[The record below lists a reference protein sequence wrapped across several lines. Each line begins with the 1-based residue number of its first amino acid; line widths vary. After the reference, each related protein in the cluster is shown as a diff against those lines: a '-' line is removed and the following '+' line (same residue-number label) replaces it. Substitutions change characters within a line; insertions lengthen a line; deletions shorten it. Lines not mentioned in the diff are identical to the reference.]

1 MKVHNK
7 KKAESAIKK
16 IHSKPEM
23 MLGNLRKNNV
33 EFAADLCIIAH
44 QSKQIKRRKTI
55 TCVNDSPSL
64 LQKRESTRRKDKLQ
78 KKAQVIHE
86 AQDEMSQSLSSDND
100 SADQYNYNDLL
111 ERNRKA
117 QRMMLKKKLAKDSD
131 DSEEK

>member
-44 QSKQIKRRKTI
+44 
-55 TCVNDSPSL
+55 
-64 LQKRESTRRKDKLQ
+64 
-78 KKAQVIHE
+78 
-86 AQDEMSQSLSSDND
+86 
-100 SADQYNYNDLL
+100 
-111 ERNRKA
+111 
-117 QRMMLKKKLAKDSD
+117 
-131 DSEEK
+131 